1 MQPALVRIVSFG
13 DCLLTRCWPLSCL
26 VWVRGVPGATGWAG
40 ENEMTVPGYPLLLYV
55 DSDAALRR
63 LADATFR
70 GEYIVEAVASVE
82 EMHDGIEPA
91 VAVINLSDETDPRP
105 VWDRLTGRW
114 PMVPAVVVLTTE
126 AAIEK
131 DREAFWALDPAS
143 IVVNPFSPDAMRR
156 GVTAALS

>member
-1 MQPALVRIVSFG
+1 MNVF
-13 DCLLTRCWPLSCL
+13 
-26 VWVRGVPGATGWAG
+26 
-40 ENEMTVPGYPLLLYV
+40 GYPHLVYV
-55 DSDAALRR
+55 DSDPAMRR

-82 EMHDGIEPA
+82 EMHDDIEPA
-91 VAVINLSDETDPRP
+91 VAVINLSDETDPQP

-114 PMVPAVVVLTTE
+114 PTVPAVVVLTTE

-131 DREAFWALDPAS
+131 DREVFWALDPAS